1 MAEAATVSQDNE
13 RLEETEGVV
22 ADKKTTKQG
31 VERREVTEEEEAL
44 PASKEDGEALYSNT
58 DIETDGKSRKGKN
71 TAVKKGEKK
80 KRKWDKWIN
89 IREEIVTK
97 LILDEEVIDSEID
110 SDIEIMRNA
119 KDGWKCNQGISSWKC
134 RRRFFNL
141 CFR

>member
-80 KRKWDKWIN
+80 KRKWDK
-89 IREEIVTK
+89 
-97 LILDEEVIDSEID
+97 
-110 SDIEIMRNA
+110 
-119 KDGWKCNQGISSWKC
+119 
-134 RRRFFNL
+134 
-141 CFR
+141 